1 MTDHLH
7 PEDVDRADAGPE
19 PGEAPDKGGLTRRQL
34 LVSGAVLGVAASAA
48 GSVLTSDALAGPRGG
63 KYAPPGKT
71 GFPEL
76 GYPMPGDMRPDAPEL
91 AARGPF
97 HVGVRRFTLV
107 NPDQLDVVHITATS
121 PAPTY
126 DRPLPVQVWY
136 PAVRHGKEPEL
147 TTYKDTLG
155 SGPGSAASRPITPF
169 EFPGRALRDA
179 KADASGG
186 PYPLLIVSHGYPGS
200 DVLLTN
206 ITENIASK
214 GYVVVAISHT
224 DSTHA
229 DATTFASTLR
239 NRMLDDNFVLQK
251 MADFSKSS
259 RSFLKGMVDAEQTA
273 ILGYSMGGYGALVAA
288 GAGLSA
294 AFAAGWAAPGV
305 LSPLVAGS
313 EEYAELLDPRVKAL
327 VLAGAWG
334 GTQGAWDA
342 AGLAGVSVPM
352 LCIVGDQ
359 DQTAPY
365 PGVQSIF
372 ENAVH
377 SDRSLLIHQQ
387 GDHEVIANPAPP
399 ITFTNWREYVHYQ
412 EPALDN
418 TRTNNVNQHFVTAF
432 LDQTF
437 KGKDYSGAGDYLNP
451 VFPDSND
458 SNNYGNPGYYANY
471 PNSGWPTSTIWR
483 GFPVWS
489 AVGLQWRHS
498 TAT

>member
-1 MTDHLH
+1 MTDDRH
-7 PEDVDRADAGPE
+7 PEDIGRDAGE
-19 PGEAPDKGGLTRRQL
+19 GIDQGGLTRRQL
-34 LVSGAVLGVAASAA
+34 LVSGAVLGVAATAA
-48 GSVLTSDALAGPRGG
+48 GSILTSDALAGGPRGG
-63 KYAPPGKT
+63 ELSPPGKT

-97 HVGVRRFTLV
+97 HVGVRGLTLT
-107 NPDQLDVVHITATS
+107 NPGQLDVVNITATNPS
-121 PAPTY
+121 PTY

-147 TTYKDTLG
+147 TTYHDTLG
-155 SGPGSAASRPITPF
+155 SGPGSAASRPIIPF

-179 KADASGG
+179 KPDASAG

-200 DVLLTN
+200 NVLLTN

-214 GYVVVAISHT
+214 GYVVVAINHT

-239 NRMLDDNFVLQK
+239 NRMLDDNFVLQS
-251 MADFSKSS
+251 MADLSKSR
-259 RSFLKGMVDAEQTA
+259 RSFLKGMVDVDKTA

-288 GAGLSA
+288 GAGLTA
-294 AFAAGWAAPGV
+294 AFAAGWASGDT

-313 EEYAELLDPRVKAL
+313 EEYAKLLDSRVKAI

-334 GTQGAWDA
+334 GTQGAFDA
-342 AGLAGVSVPM
+342 NGLAGIKIPM
-352 LCIVGDQ
+352 LSIVGDQ

-372 ENAVH
+372 DNAIH
-377 SDRSLLIHQQ
+377 SDRSMLIHQQ

-399 ITFTNWREYVHYQ
+399 ITFTRWREYVHYQ

-437 KGKDYSGAGDYLNP
+437 KGKDYSSAGNYLNP
-451 VFPDSND
+451 VHPDSNE
-458 SNNYGNPGYYANY
+458 SNNYSNANYYANY

-498 TAT
+498 VAT

>member
-1 MTDHLH
+1 MTDGHH
-7 PEDVDRADAGPE
+7 PVDPGAAA
-19 PGEAPDKGGLTRRQL
+19 GEATGQGGLTRRQL
-34 LVSGAVLGVAASAA
+34 LVGGAVLGLTATAA
-48 GSVLTSDALAGPRGG
+48 GSLVTGEALAAGPRGG
-63 KYAPPGKT
+63 VLSPPGRT
-71 GFPEL
+71 GFPDL

-97 HVGVRRFTLV
+97 HVGVRGLTFT
-107 NPDQLDVVHITATS
+107 NPGQLDVVNITAAN
-121 PAPTY
+121 PHPTY

-136 PAVRHGKEPEL
+136 PAIRHGKEPEL
-147 TTYKDTLG
+147 TTYQDTLG
-155 SGPGSAASRPITPF
+155 SGPASAASRPIIPF

-214 GYVVVAISHT
+214 GYVVVAINHT

-239 NRMLDDNFVLQK
+239 NRMLDDNFVLQT
-251 MADFSKSS
+251 MADLSDSP
-259 RSFLKGMVDAEQTA
+259 RSFLKGMVDADKTA

-288 GAGLSA
+288 GAGLTA

-313 EEYAELLDPRVKAL
+313 EAYAELLDPRVKAI

-334 GTQGAWDA
+334 GTQGAFDA
-342 AGLAGVSVPM
+342 AGLAGVKIPM
-352 LCIVGDQ
+352 LSIVGDQ

-365 PGVQSIF
+365 PGVQFIF
-372 ENAVH
+372 DNAVH
-377 SDRSLLIHQQ
+377 SERYMLIHQQ

-399 ITFTNWREYVHYQ
+399 ITFTRWREYVHYQ

-437 KGKDYSGAGDYLNP
+437 KGADYSSAGNYLNP
-451 VFPDSND
+451 VYPDSND
-458 SNNYGNPGYYANY
+458 SNNYGNPNYYANY

-498 TAT
+498 AAS